1 MVLSSNRG
9 RILFRRKT
17 SGRGDFKVMT
27 KFKAQSFKAKIENA
41 RHGIN
46 LALRAEKNLR
56 VHTAIAA
63 LVIVAGLIL
72 HVGTLKLSILLLTIA
87 IVVIAEMLNSALEF
101 AVDALYKNKYSRLVK
116 FAKDISAGAVLFVS
130 FIAAIIGLLIF
141 IPELLK

>member
-1 MVLSSNRG
+1 
-9 RILFRRKT
+9 
-17 SGRGDFKVMT
+17 MT
-27 KFKAQSFKAKIENA
+27 KFKSQSFKAKIENA

-56 VHTAIAA
+56 IHTVIAA
-63 LVIVAGLIL
+63 LVIIAGLL
-72 HVGTLKLSILLLTIA
+72 LQVGTLKLAILLLTIA

>member
-1 MVLSSNRG
+1 
-9 RILFRRKT
+9 
-17 SGRGDFKVMT
+17 MT

>member
-1 MVLSSNRG
+1 
-9 RILFRRKT
+9 
-17 SGRGDFKVMT
+17 MT
-27 KFKAQSFKAKIENA
+27 KFKSQSFKAKIENA

-56 VHTAIAA
+56 VHTVIAA
-63 LVIVAGLIL
+63 LVILAGLL
-72 HVGTLKLSILLLTIA
+72 LQVGTLKLAILLLTIA

-130 FIAAIIGLLIF
+130 FIAAVIGFLIF
-141 IPELLK
+141 IPEIIKVGF